1 MGLPAPGMKWE
12 KDLRVK
18 IQAKGNSKT
27 MPIAHTCFSFVE
39 IPFFETEE
47 KLSKLL
53 KISIIYSGLIT
64 DSTENL
70 ERVAEFL

>member
-1 MGLPAPGMKWE
+1 MKWE

-18 IQAKGNSKT
+18 ILAKGNSKT

-39 IPFFETEE
+39 IPFFESEE
-47 KLSKLL
+47 QLSKLL
-53 KISIIYSGLIT
+53 KISINFS
-64 DSTENL
+64 DNVENL